1 MRSRSTYTKS
11 FTGQPGKRSEWGKV
25 PDNLRTGSNW
35 YGSTTY
41 GNNFRQPN
49 PEDYAHKYSNIE
61 KYNKDPNYNRQYGK
75 FIVIQKLLMGTA
87 SQESNRES
95 AQPRSSLK
103 QNLKDS
109 SPIQKIISHKMQIIS
124 PQIQAF
130 MQFPPQNTTSFDF
143 LLYPI

>member
-61 KYNKDPNYNRQYGK
+61 KYNKDPNYNRQYETTYGHSFLGEQPGICPAK
-75 FIVIQKLLMGTA
+75 VILETKSKGFF
-87 SQESNRES
+87 SNS
-95 AQPRSSLK
+95 
-103 QNLKDS
+103 KD
-109 SPIQKIISHKMQIIS
+109 H
-124 PQIQAF
+124 F
-130 MQFPPQNTTSFDF
+130 T
-143 LLYPI
+143 